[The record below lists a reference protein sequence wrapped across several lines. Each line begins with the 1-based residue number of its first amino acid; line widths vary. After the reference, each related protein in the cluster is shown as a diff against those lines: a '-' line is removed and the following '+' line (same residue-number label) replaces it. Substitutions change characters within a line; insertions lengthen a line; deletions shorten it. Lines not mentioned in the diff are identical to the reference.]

1 MIMMYD
7 PFPRQDY
14 HQNYWDMMMW
24 FAICSA
30 RMNFTKNSEYY
41 AVDYKVVT
49 VYLRTGLGNGSAEM
63 SAVDLYGAYHTV
75 MNSIRITN
83 GSSPVVALLIIIIL
97 SLSTVIE
104 VAV

>member
-1 MIMMYD
+1 MMYD

-63 SAVDLYGAYHTV
+63 SAVDPYRNALIQATS
-75 MNSIRITN
+75 MR
-83 GSSPVVALLIIIIL
+83 SPNELHVP
-97 SLSTVIE
+97 S
-104 VAV
+104 